1 MVEDRQG
8 DQQFNRTQRHAGRRW
23 VMSTTTGIPAVWAV
37 PPRLNDVRERSR
49 ALPGFAWSSLSRSV
63 SLANPLACQAL
74 VLTVCSSGR
83 TQSGPDE
90 YARGALSRASG
101 GQASVTWRCQTLVVA
116 VERPRRAEVRPFP
129 SNRRLVT
136 AAMRAGRSKMPMY
149 GLVDVDITTANRLL
163 AGHDPPWSLTAF
175 VVASVARAAAAHP
188 GVHAYRNW
196 RGQLVTHRH
205 VDVGTMV
212 EIATPQGPFAIPH
225 LLRDADI
232 REVPDLTAELRRVK
246 RDPSASSSGRWLER
260 AGPAATRIPGVIP
273 AMYAVMAR
281 SVAARQRIG
290 TVAVTAVGMFAG
302 GGGFGI
308 TSLSLMSLEVIVGG
322 MSQRPR
328 VIDGQV
334 TVGDVL
340 DLTVVI
346 DHNVVDGAPAAR
358 FAAEFREL
366 LESAAVLSPHSGAVE
381 APG

>member
-1 MVEDRQG
+1 M
-8 DQQFNRTQRHAGRRW
+8 
-23 VMSTTTGIPAVWAV
+23 
-37 PPRLNDVRERSR
+37 
-49 ALPGFAWSSLSRSV
+49 
-63 SLANPLACQAL
+63 
-74 VLTVCSSGR
+74 
-83 TQSGPDE
+83 
-90 YARGALSRASG
+90 
-101 GQASVTWRCQTLVVA
+101 A
-116 VERPRRAEVRPFP
+116 VERPRQVEVRSFP
-129 SNRRLVT
+129 PNRRLVT

-163 AGHDPPWSLTAF
+163 AGHDPPLSLTAF

-188 GVHAYRNW
+188 AVHAYRNW

-212 EIATPQGPFAIPH
+212 EISTPQGPFAIPH

-232 REVPDLTAELRRVK
+232 RGVPDLTAELRRVK

-308 TSLSLMSLEVIVGG
+308 TPLTLMSLEVIVGG

-334 TVGDVL
+334 TARDVL
-340 DLTVVI
+340 DLTIAI

-358 FAAEFREL
+358 FAAGFREL
-366 LESAAVLSPHSGAVE
+366 LESAAVISPSSSALQAHRGF
-381 APG
+381 PQDHR

>member
-1 MVEDRQG
+1 MAAEG
-8 DQQFNRTQRHAGRRW
+8 W
-23 VMSTTTGIPAVWAV
+23 
-37 PPRLNDVRERSR
+37 
-49 ALPGFAWSSLSRSV
+49 
-63 SLANPLACQAL
+63 C
-74 VLTVCSSGR
+74 
-83 TQSGPDE
+83 
-90 YARGALSRASG
+90 RG
-101 GQASVTWRCQTLVVA
+101 RCQTLVVA
-116 VERPRRAEVRPFP
+116 VERPRRVEVRPFP
-129 SNRRLVT
+129 SHRRLVT
-136 AAMRAGRSKMPMY
+136 GAMRAGRRKMPMY
-149 GLVDVDITTANRLL
+149 GLVEVDITTATRLL
-163 AGHDPPWSLTAF
+163 AGHDPPGSLTAF

-188 GVHAYRNW
+188 AVHAYRNW

-212 EIATPQGPFAIPH
+212 EISTPHGPFALPH

-232 REVPDLTAELRRVK
+232 RDVPDLTAELRRVK

-308 TSLSLMSLEVIVGG
+308 TPLSLYSLEVIVGG

-334 TVGDVL
+334 TVRDIL
-340 DLTVVI
+340 DLTVAI

-358 FAAEFREL
+358 FTAEFREL
-366 LESAAVLSPHSGAVE
+366 LESAAVMSPSSVA
-381 APG
+381 